1 MNPGMTAKIFLNYCT
16 GNEAGFASLYISMRN
31 VIIITTSFKETMET
45 RNSLKKLQSR
55 EICWQNRKSDV
66 EAEVSLGGLEEM
78 EHICQLTYLIA
89 NNQLLKPVIEPVLTT
104 ALI

>member
-1 MNPGMTAKIFLNYCT
+1 MNPCMTAKIFLNYCT

-31 VIIITTSFKETMET
+31 VIIITTFFKEIMET
-45 RNSLKKLQSR
+45 RNSFKEFQNR
-55 EICWQNRKSDV
+55 EICWKNRKSEV
-66 EAEVSLGGLEEM
+66 EAGVFLGDLEEM

>member
-1 MNPGMTAKIFLNYCT
+1 MNPCMTAKILNYCT

-31 VIIITTSFKETMET
+31 VIIITTFFKEIMET
-45 RNSLKKLQSR
+45 RNSFKEFQNR
-55 EICWQNRKSDV
+55 EICWKNRKSEV
-66 EAEVSLGGLEEM
+66 EAGVFLGDLEEM
-78 EHICQLTYLIA
+78 EHICQLAYLIA

>member
-31 VIIITTSFKETMET
+31 VIIITTFFKEIMET
-45 RNSLKKLQSR
+45 RNSFKEFQNR
-55 EICWQNRKSDV
+55 EICWKNRKSEV
-66 EAEVSLGGLEEM
+66 EAGVFLGDLEEM
-78 EHICQLTYLIA
+78 EHICQLAYLIA

>member
-1 MNPGMTAKIFLNYCT
+1 MNPCMTAKIFLNYCT

-31 VIIITTSFKETMET
+31 VIIITTFFKEIMET
-45 RNSLKKLQSR
+45 RNSFKEFQNR
-55 EICWQNRKSDV
+55 EICWKNRKSEV
-66 EAEVSLGGLEEM
+66 EAGVFLGDLEEM
-78 EHICQLTYLIA
+78 EHICQLAYLIA

>member
-1 MNPGMTAKIFLNYCT
+1 MNPCMTAKIFLNYCT

-31 VIIITTSFKETMET
+31 VIIITTFFKEIMET
-45 RNSLKKLQSR
+45 RNSFKEFQNR
-55 EICWQNRKSDV
+55 EICWKNRKSEV
-66 EAEVSLGGLEEM
+66 EAGVFLGDLEEM

-89 NNQLLKPVIEPVLTT
+89 NKQLLKPVIEPVLTT